1 MGTSMLVLT
10 GARLVGN
17 LCSWQCAN
25 IPCFKPPPSWQTRV
39 VSSIVS
45 LPLSIV
51 LHILTRFER
60 RRTCLCCYMCAPF
73 LPFSSHKFLH
83 LFTFAHP
90 FFSCFVLFVLSFFH
104 NTFPLSHLYAHF
116 CHRPQHFFSARLDA
130 TARNRCDYPPV
141 SFSFHSSQSSRN
153 LRLLTTHIPPYSPR
167 VVVIVLIL
175 STLGWCPLNLIIGKI
190 SVFLS
195 TDSQSTGFL
204 TLNSHAPVFALL
216 SPFIAV
222 AVIKWNSSLQVS
234 ATWSVHFVGNESC
247 NVHIKNYSIIWLGM
261 GQTLAQGP
269 PNPRWRQTNPQ
280 TPQSR

>member
-1 MGTSMLVLT
+1 ML
-10 GARLVGN
+10 
-17 LCSWQCAN
+17 
-25 IPCFKPPPSWQTRV
+25 
-39 VSSIVS
+39 
-45 LPLSIV
+45 
-51 LHILTRFER
+51 LHVCTFF
-60 RRTCLCCYMCAPF
+60 TFFFTQVFAPF
-73 LPFSSHKFLH
+73 HICASL
-83 LFTFAHP
+83 
-90 FFSCFVLFVLSFFH
+90 FSCFVLFVLSFFH
-104 NTFPLSHLYAHF
+104 STFPLSHLYAHF

-234 ATWSVHFVGNESC
+234 AT
-247 NVHIKNYSIIWLGM
+247 
-261 GQTLAQGP
+261 
-269 PNPRWRQTNPQ
+269 
-280 TPQSR
+280 

>member
-60 RRTCLCCYMCAPF
+60 RRTCLCCYMCATF
-73 LPFSSHKFLH
+73 
-83 LFTFAHP
+83 FTFFFTQVFAP
-90 FFSCFVLFVLSFFH
+90 FHICASLFSCFLLFVLSFFYS
-104 NTFPLSHLYAHF
+104 TFPLSHLYAHF
-116 CHRPQHFFSARLDA
+116 CHCPQHFFFARF
-130 TARNRCDYPPV
+130 NRCDYPPV

-175 STLGWCPLNLIIGKI
+175 STLGWRPLNVIISKI

-195 TDSQSTGFL
+195 TDSQSTGSL
-204 TLNSHAPVFALL
+204 TLKSHVPVFALL